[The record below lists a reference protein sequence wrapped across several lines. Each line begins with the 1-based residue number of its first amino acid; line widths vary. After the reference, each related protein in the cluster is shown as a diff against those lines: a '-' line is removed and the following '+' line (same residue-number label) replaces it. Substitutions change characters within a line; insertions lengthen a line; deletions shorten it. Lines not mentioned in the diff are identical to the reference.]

1 MKFTSPII
9 TAGSGSV
16 AGLTASRNKG
26 GLYFRAR
33 AVPTNP
39 NTPKQQAVRTFMA
52 GLVDDWTSSL
62 TSAQRDGWA
71 VYALNVPKLDALGNL
86 IFLTGQQWYIACNL
100 PRLQAGLGSVDDA
113 PGVYNRGSYTEPSFS
128 IDTANDE
135 ADITFENSDAW
146 ANEDDSSM
154 LVYASRPQNPSINY
168 FKGPYQ
174 FAGTIDG
181 DAMTPPTSPAAITLP
196 FPVAAGQRVFLRVQ
210 VSRAD
215 GRLSGSFRGYGD
227 AA

>member
-9 TAGSGSV
+9 TAGSGSI

-26 GLYFRAR
+26 GNYFRAR

-39 NTPKQQAVRTFMA
+39 NTTYQQAVRTYMA
-52 GLVDDWTSSL
+52 GLVDDWTNAL
-62 TSAQRDGWA
+62 TSTQRDGWA

-100 PRLQAGLGSVDDA
+100 PRLQAGLASVDDA
-113 PGVYNRGSYTEPSFS
+113 PGIYNRGSYTEPSFT

-135 ADITFENSDAW
+135 VDVAFENSDAW
-146 ANEDDSSM
+146 ANEDDSAM

-168 FKGPYQ
+168 FKGPYRYADLI
-174 FAGTIDG
+174 AGDG
-181 DAMTPPTSPAAITLP
+181 TTPPTSPAAITLP
-196 FPVAAGQRVFLRVQ
+196 FPVAANQRIFLRVQ

-215 GRLSGSFRGYGD
+215 GRLSGSFRGFGD
-227 AA
+227 AS